1 MATTVHVNTVPT
13 TGGFK
18 LDSLC
23 VSIHL
28 TGSPQSLVIPECIP
42 IRISAD
48 IPHEFLGQISP
59 MVLEYTNPQNGQQTP
74 SRPLYMNPRTTYH
87 PHTLFY
93 RTFFPFFPL
102 PPTFNLSD
110 RLSWQALIH
119 QIQLHLIQL
128 EDNLTSEEHI
138 TKCLIVCEFF
148 WMAFVAAFPSFPYG
162 DWPDWNPRITMDGDF
177 ISYWISDTDVGSVK
191 PESVG
196 MIWEF
201 IWEELKALAIHVLP
215 PDIVSE
221 FFGVT

>member
-23 VSIHL
+23 VSIHF
-28 TGSPQSLVIPECIP
+28 TGSAQSLAIPEHIIKWTTNTVTSTIYEPSEFFHSKLP
-42 IRISAD
+42 IILT
-48 IPHEFLGQISP
+48 HCFTGL
-59 MVLEYTNPQNGQQTP
+59 
-74 SRPLYMNPRTTYH
+74 
-87 PHTLFY
+87 
-93 RTFFPFFPL
+93 FFPFFPL
-102 PPTFNLSD
+102 PPTFDPLD
-110 RLSWQALIH
+110 RLSWQALVH

-128 EDNLTSEEHI
+128 KYNLTWEEHI
-138 TKCLIVCEFF
+138 TECLIVREFF
-148 WMAFVAAFPSFPYG
+148 WMAFIAAFPSFPYG

-177 ISYWISDTDVGSVK
+177 ISYWISDTDAGSVK

-201 IWEELKALAIHVLP
+201 VWKELKALTIHVLP

-221 FFGVT
+221 FFSVT